1 VEGPSLVILRKE
13 LRPFVGK
20 PVIEVSGN
28 TTLEV
33 DQFAGQKLTWVK
45 TWGKHLLLR
54 IGKQTLRVHFL
65 LWGSYSINAPKYE
78 RPRPRGRGGAGN
90 DRDEPAALRVPA
102 TPRSPRLHLKFESGD
117 VYFYACSMR
126 FIEQSLTSLYDWR
139 VDVMSRAWDSAYVRG
154 LVKTEA
160 KEYVADVLLDQDI
173 FAGVGNIIKN
183 EVLWNLR
190 MHPLKRVEDL
200 KPRELTAFVEEAHRY
215 SHQFYRWKK
224 RYVLR
229 KHWNVYHKGVCPRE
243 GAKLIRKSMGKR
255 DRYTFY
261 CPVCQTK

>member
-1 VEGPSLVILRKE
+1 MEGPSLVILREE

-33 DQFAGQKLTWVK
+33 AHFAGQKLTWVK
-45 TWGKHLLLR
+45 TWGKQAFFR

-65 LWGSYSINAPKYE
+65 LWGSYSINAPKFE
-78 RPRPRGRGGAGN
+78 RKPRGAGN
-90 DRDEPAALRVPA
+90 DRELPPKL
-102 TPRSPRLHLKFESGD
+102 RSPRLHLKFAEGD

-126 FIEQSLTSLYDWR
+126 FFAEKLEEVYDWR
-139 VDVMSRAWDSAYVRG
+139 VDVMSRKWDAIHVRSLVKAQPAAYV
-154 LVKTEA
+154 T
-160 KEYVADVLLDQDI
+160 DVLLDQNI

-183 EVLWNLR
+183 EVLWNLQ
-190 MHPLKRVEDL
+190 MHPLKRVKDL
-200 KPRELTAFVEEAHRY
+200 KRRELTALVDEAHNY

-229 KHWNVYHKGVCPRE
+229 KHWNVYHKGVCPRDE
-243 GAKLIRKSMGKR
+243 AKLVRKIMGKR
-255 DRYTFY
+255 ERYTFY